1 MSDDDDPVISNL
13 RWRNMVLSPS
23 LNMLWLTIFLSKG
36 YYCVILDYS
45 FKWWPLKSERAEPLY
60 SLLNAFS
67 KTTLF
72 FLLLH
77 SSAFFCT
84 YGSEQLYIIKN
95 VWEAQ
100 YIEIRTITSLNVWR
114 IQGAVPIRT
123 YPQTMNSWFSML
135 PKGINHRHKNL
146 VCYDLAMVNPE
157 KGTVRQL

>member
-23 LNMLWLTIFLSKG
+23 LNMLWPTIFLSKG

-72 FLLLH
+72 FFFLH
-77 SSAFFCT
+77 NSAFFCT

-114 IQGAVPIRT
+114 IQGAVPIELTLRPWT
-123 YPQTMNSWFSML
+123 
-135 PKGINHRHKNL
+135 R
-146 VCYDLAMVNPE
+146 DLACCRRE
-157 KGTVRQL
+157 SITGTRTLFATIWLWWILRKE